1 MLMLSCRLLTSRLT
15 ASRRREAPPPVLH
28 ILKVWW
34 DRTQRK
40 LNTMSYSQYTMLY
53 YVILVQLNF
62 LSKNI
67 KMSQKP
73 KCYIILETNFL
84 AAFLRYKV
92 MIIEEFTIYNDV
104 IAGCAWPLIPKL
116 SRIWSTSK
124 VWLIF
129 CPQKYHRFSG
139 MKMSSLQW

>member
-1 MLMLSCRLLTSRLT
+1 MGQDT
-15 ASRRREAPPPVLH
+15 AETKHYVLQSVYH
-28 ILKVWW
+28 
-34 DRTQRK
+34 
-40 LNTMSYSQYTMLY
+40 
-53 YVILVQLNF
+53 VILEQLNF

-104 IAGCAWPLIPKL
+104 IAGCA
-116 SRIWSTSK
+116 
-124 VWLIF
+124 
-129 CPQKYHRFSG
+129 
-139 MKMSSLQW
+139 